1 MHMLRRSFLVG
12 VSALALAAGAQAR
25 EFRGGI
31 PWTSGKAQPPND
43 FDAARRFLTDQER
56 TFLTAAVDRLIPADD
71 TPSAS
76 ELGVV
81 DYIDFQLA
89 GAYGRGDIYYL
100 QPPFQTGLATQGYQA
115 EAPALL
121 YRQAIADIEAF
132 LEPDLL
138 FAQIKQGFAALAES
152 GPDYEGYRFPVALP
166 AMHAEGAGMVLAPG
180 LLPGIPAYTIKV
192 NSKFPGHP
200 PAIKGAVLL
209 FSLEDGQ
216 LLAVLDS
223 SSLTALLIS
232 SSVWLPRP
240 MALRIAR

>member
-43 FDAARRFLTDQER
+43 FDASRRFLTDEER
-56 TFLTAAVDRLIPADD
+56 TFVTAAVDRLIPADD

-81 DYIDFQLA
+81 DYIDAQLA

-100 QPPFQTGLATQGYQA
+100 QPPFQAGLATQGYQA

-132 LEPDLL
+132 LAAANNGPFADLDDD
-138 FAQIKQGFAALAES
+138 AQDDVLTRLSEGEIELEHVHAKTFFDTLWQNTLEGFFGDPVYGGNRDMQGWRMI
-152 GPDYEGYRFPVALP
+152 G
-166 AMHAEGAGMVLAPG
+166 
-180 LLPGIPAYTIKV
+180 
-192 NSKFPGHP
+192 FPGARYDYRPWIDHGGKP
-200 PAIKGAVLL
+200 VI
-209 FSLEDGQ
+209 
-216 LLAVLDS
+216 LDPV
-223 SSLTALLIS
+223 
-232 SSVWLPRP
+232 SV
-240 MALRIAR
+240 ARRTTP